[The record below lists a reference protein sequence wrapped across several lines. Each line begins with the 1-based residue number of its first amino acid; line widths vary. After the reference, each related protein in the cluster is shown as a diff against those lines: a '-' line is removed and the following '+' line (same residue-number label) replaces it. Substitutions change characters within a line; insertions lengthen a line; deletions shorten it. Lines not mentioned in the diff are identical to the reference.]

1 MTDWRCLT
9 ARAGRAGHHLVAWLM
24 WDPAAIARFGELGV
38 PNGAGWLIAWRVA
51 PLGGMSPAAVA
62 STTYSIHPDVIAA
75 VLNLIRSS
83 TTSKDTM
90 RVLNESVAAGLD
102 DVAPGLTN
110 ELAPLANDLW
120 RGVDAVGGEFR
131 PLFAAHRAEPRPS
144 DPALSAWRAANCL
157 RELRGDVHWSICAAH
172 DLDAVE
178 VGLLHS
184 VMVDSDEYGGEEWIA
199 RSRGW
204 DDVAIAHGWERLAS
218 KGWAVN
224 QRLTDE
230 GRAARHAIEQ
240 QTNDLTSP
248 AWIAVGEDSTRRFCE
263 AIEVHESAI
272 LQRVNDTAGQRWM
285 PAIRTPRTT

>member
-1 MTDWRCLT
+1 
-9 ARAGRAGHHLVAWLM
+9 
-24 WDPAAIARFGELGV
+24 RFSELGV
-38 PNGAGWLIAWRVA
+38 PNGTGWLIAWRVA
-51 PLGGMSPAAVA
+51 PLGDMSPAAVA

-83 TTSKDTM
+83 TTSEETM

-102 DVAPGLTN
+102 DVAPGLGS
-110 ELAPLANDLW
+110 ELAPLVDDLW

-157 RELRGDVHWSICAAH
+157 RELRGDVHWAICAAH
-172 DLDAVE
+172 DLNAVE

-184 VMVDSDEYGGEEWIA
+184 AMVDRDEYGGEEWIA

-204 DDVAIAHGWERLAS
+204 DDDAIAHGWERLAS
-218 KGWAVN
+218 KGWAL
-224 QRLTDE
+224 QQQITDD

-240 QTNDLTSP
+240 QTDELTSP
-248 AWIAVGEDSTRRFCE
+248 AWMAVGEDSTRRFCD

-285 PAIRTPRTT
+285 PAIRTPRAT

>member
-38 PNGAGWLIAWRVA
+38 PNGAGWIIAWRVA

-240 QTNDLTSP
+240 QTNELTSP

-285 PAIRTPRTT
+285 PAIRTARTT

>member
-1 MTDWRCLT
+1 MTDWPELT

-24 WDPAAIARFGELGV
+24 WDPAAIERFSELGV

-51 PLGGMSPAAVA
+51 PLGDLSPAAVA
-62 STTYSIHPDVIAA
+62 ATTYSIHPDVMTA
-75 VLNLIRSS
+75 VLNLVRSS
-83 TTSKDTM
+83 TNQADIM
-90 RVLNESVAAGLD
+90 RVLDESVTAGLEN
-102 DVAPGLTN
+102 VAPGLSD
-110 ELAPLANDLW
+110 ELAPLASELW

-172 DLDAVE
+172 DLNAVE

-184 VMVDSDEYGGEEWIA
+184 AMVDREEYGGEEWIA

-204 DDVAIAHGWERLAS
+204 DDNAITHGWERLAS
-218 KGWAVN
+218 KGWAYDG
-224 QRLTDE
+224 QLSDE
-230 GRAARHAIEQ
+230 GRAVRYAIEH
-240 QTNDLTSP
+240 QTDELTSP
-248 AWIAVGEDSTRRFCE
+248 AWKAVGEDSTRRFCE
-263 AIEVHESAI
+263 AIEAHDSAI

-285 PAIRTPRTT
+285 PAIRTAPNN

>member
-90 RVLNESVAAGLD
+90 RVLNQSVAAGLD

-184 VMVDSDEYGGEEWIA
+184 VMVDSDEYAGEEWIA

-240 QTNDLTSP
+240 QTNELTSP

-285 PAIRTPRTT
+285 PAIRTPRPT